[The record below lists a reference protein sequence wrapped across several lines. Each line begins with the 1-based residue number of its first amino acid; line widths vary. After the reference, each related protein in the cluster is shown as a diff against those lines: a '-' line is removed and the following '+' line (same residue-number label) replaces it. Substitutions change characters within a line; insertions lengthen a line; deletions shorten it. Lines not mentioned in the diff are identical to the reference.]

1 MDVGRR
7 RKVVETV
14 YDKPLPLKGKPEVR
28 KGKGDRKGTLLWL
41 CCSIQPFAMAR
52 SYFAMGSALS
62 HGYIIGPRCCR

>member
-41 CCSIQPFAMAR
+41 CCSIQPFAMAG
-52 SYFAMGSALS
+52 SYLPWVLPCPMAQDVADSLV
-62 HGYIIGPRCCR
+62 